1 MKQPIIGI
9 TPLVDEKRESLWMLP
24 GYMDAVARAGGLPIM
39 LPLTADDAALDA
51 LVSLCDGLLI
61 TGGQDVAPSIY
72 GESPINDTV
81 LPNADRDAME
91 LPLLRKALA
100 ADKPILGI
108 CRGLQFI
115 NAVLGGTLYQDLPV
129 QHPSDIAHEMSTPY
143 DRSAHE
149 VELEEDSPLYALL
162 GKKRMG
168 VNTLHHQA
176 VKDLAPILRNM
187 ATSTDG
193 LVEAFWMPDKRF
205 VWAVQWHPEF
215 RFRTDADSQ
224 KLFEAFV
231 QHCKEL

>member
-24 GYMDAVARAGGLPIM
+24 GYMDAVTQAGGLPIM
-39 LPLTADDAALDA
+39 LPLTSDEAAIDA

-61 TGGQDVAPSIY
+61 TGGQDVDPSIY
-72 GESPINDTV
+72 GEEPINDTV

-129 QHPSDIAHEMSTPY
+129 QHPSDTAHDMSAPY
-143 DRSAHE
+143 DRAVHE
-149 VELEEDSPLYALL
+149 VEVEEGSPLFALL
-162 GKKRMG
+162 EKKTLG

-176 VKDLAPILRNM
+176 VRELAPCLRSM
-187 ATSTDG
+187 AVSTDG
-193 LVEAFWMPDKRF
+193 LIEAAWMPDKKF

-215 RFRTDADSQ
+215 
-224 KLFEAFV
+224 LFKVDEPSRRIVRAFV
-231 QHCKEL
+231 EKCV

>member
-24 GYMDAVARAGGLPIM
+24 GYMDAVTQAGGLPIM
-39 LPLTADDAALDA
+39 LPLTFDEAAIDA
-51 LVSLCDGLLI
+51 LAAMCDGFLF
-61 TGGQDVAPSIY
+61 TGGQDVDPSIY
-72 GESPINDTV
+72 GETPLNDTV
-81 LPNADRDAME
+81 FPNADRDAME
-91 LPLLRKALA
+91 LPLLQKALA
-100 ADKPILGI
+100 ADKPIFGI

-115 NAVLGGTLYQDLPV
+115 NAALGGTLYQDLPV
-129 QHPSDIAHEMSTPY
+129 QHPSDIAHDMSAPY
-143 DRSAHE
+143 DRATHE
-149 VELEEDSPLYALL
+149 VEVEESSPLYALL
-162 GKKRMG
+162 GKKKLG

-193 LVEAFWMPDKRF
+193 LIEAAWMPSKRF

-224 KLFEAFV
+224 KLFEVFV
-231 QHCKEL
+231 QHCIK